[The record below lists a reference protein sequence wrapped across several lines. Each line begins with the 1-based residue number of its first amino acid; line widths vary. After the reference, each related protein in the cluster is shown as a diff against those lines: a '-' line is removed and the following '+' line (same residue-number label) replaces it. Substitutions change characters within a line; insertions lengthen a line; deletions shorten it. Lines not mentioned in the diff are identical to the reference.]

1 MNIKSILCAIAFL
14 TALALAYGLV
24 GATETNLT
32 KTDWEQQAKQNWTA
46 RHGDMPK
53 EPTAEELQYMQN
65 YTALLQ
71 AEKNKERENDRAAT
85 TGF

>member
-14 TALALAYGLV
+14 TALALVYGLV
-24 GATETNLT
+24 GTTETNLT
-32 KTDWEQQAKQNWTA
+32 NTDWEQQAKQNWTA
-46 RHGDMPK
+46 RHGDTPR

-71 AEKNKERENDRAAT
+71 AEKNAEKNKERRK
-85 TGF
+85 

>member
-14 TALALAYGLV
+14 TALSLAYGLV
-24 GATETNLT
+24 AKTEANPT
-32 KTDWEQQAKQNWTA
+32 KTDWEQQAKQSWTA
-46 RHGDMPK
+46 RHGDTPR

-71 AEKNKERENDRAAT
+71 AEKNAEKNKERRK
-85 TGF
+85 

>member
-1 MNIKSILCAIAFL
+1 MNHRNLLYCIIFI
-14 TALALAYGLV
+14 TALSLVYGLV
-24 GATETNLT
+24 GTTETNLT

-46 RHGDMPK
+46 RHGNMPK

-71 AEKNKERENDRAAT
+71 AEKNKER
-85 TGF
+85 GK

>member
-24 GATETNLT
+24 DATETNLT
-32 KTDWEQQAKQNWTA
+32 KTDWEQQAKQKWTA
-46 RHGDMPK
+46 RHGDTPR

-71 AEKNKERENDRAAT
+71 AEKNAEKNKERRK
-85 TGF
+85 

>member
-14 TALALAYGLV
+14 TALALEYGLV
-24 GATETNLT
+24 NATETNLT

-46 RHGDMPK
+46 RHGDTPR

-65 YTALLQ
+65 YAALLQ
-71 AEKNKERENDRAAT
+71 AERIRNVENDRTAT

>member
-24 GATETNLT
+24 GVTETNLT

-46 RHGDMPK
+46 RHGDTPR

-65 YTALLQ
+65 YTALLRAEKN
-71 AEKNKERENDRAAT
+71 AEKNKERRK
-85 TGF
+85 

>member
-14 TALALAYGLV
+14 ALAYGLV
-24 GATETNLT
+24 GVTETNLT

-46 RHGDMPK
+46 RHGDTPR

-71 AEKNKERENDRAAT
+71 AEKNAEKNKERRK
-85 TGF
+85 

>member
-1 MNIKSILCAIAFL
+1 MNIKSMLCAIAFL

-46 RHGDMPK
+46 RQGDTPR

-71 AEKNKERENDRAAT
+71 AEKNAEKNKERRK
-85 TGF
+85 

>member
-1 MNIKSILCAIAFL
+1 MNHRNLLYCIIFI
-14 TALALAYGLV
+14 TALSLAYGLV
-24 GATETNLT
+24 AKTETNLT

-46 RHGDMPK
+46 RHGDIPK

-71 AEKNKERENDRAAT
+71 AEKNTEKNKERRK
-85 TGF
+85 

>member
-1 MNIKSILCAIAFL
+1 MNIKSILCTIAFL
-14 TALALAYGLV
+14 TALALVYGLV

-46 RHGDMPK
+46 RHGDTPK

>member
-1 MNIKSILCAIAFL
+1 MNHRNLLYCIIFI
-14 TALALAYGLV
+14 TALSLVYGLV
-24 GATETNLT
+24 GTTETNLT

-46 RHGDMPK
+46 RHGDTPK

-71 AEKNKERENDRAAT
+71 AEKNKERRK
-85 TGF
+85 

>member
-1 MNIKSILCAIAFL
+1 MNHRNLLYCIIFITVLS
-14 TALALAYGLV
+14 LAYGLV
-24 GATETNLT
+24 AKTETNLT

-46 RHGDMPK
+46 KQGDTPR

-71 AEKNKERENDRAAT
+71 AEKNKE
-85 TGF
+85 GGK

>member
-1 MNIKSILCAIAFL
+1 MNHRNLLYCIIFI
-14 TALALAYGLV
+14 TALSLVYGLV
-24 GATETNLT
+24 GTTETNLT

-71 AEKNKERENDRAAT
+71 AEKNKERENDRTAT

>member
-1 MNIKSILCAIAFL
+1 MNIKSMLCAIAFL

-24 GATETNLT
+24 AKTETNLT

-46 RHGDMPK
+46 RHGDTPK

-71 AEKNKERENDRAAT
+71 AEKNAEKNKED
-85 TGF
+85 GK